1 MSVDRWAGG
10 AAYEHYI
17 GRWSRRVAP
26 ELVDWLDIP
35 TGGDWVD
42 VGCGTGSLSATI
54 LDRAAPGSVVGVDPS
69 ASFVE
74 HASSTI
80 LDPRARFE
88 TGSADALPLATGS
101 VDAAVA
107 GLVLNFVPDIPAAL
121 AEMCRVVRA
130 GGRLGAY
137 VWDYGGGMEV
147 LRRYWDAAAAVAPVE
162 VEAVGAEL
170 FPICEPGALATAF
183 RAAGLEEVEDR
194 AIDIPAVF
202 VDFDDYWGPFLSGIG
217 PAPGFN
223 LRLDEGRRNAV
234 RERLA
239 ATLPIEADGSIRLTA
254 RAWAAR
260 GRRFATR

>member
-1 MSVDRWAGG
+1 VSTDRWAGG
-10 AAYEHYI
+10 SAYEGYI

-26 ELVDWLDIP
+26 ELVAWLDVP
-35 TGGDWVD
+35 AGSDWVD
-42 VGCGTGSLSATI
+42 VGCGTGALSATI
-54 LDRAAPGSVVGVDPS
+54 LDRAAPGSIVGVDPS

-74 HASSTI
+74 HARGTI

-88 TGSADALPLATGS
+88 TGSADAMPLVAGRA
-101 VDAAVA
+101 DAAVA

-121 AEMCRVVRA
+121 AEMRRVVRP

-147 LRRYWDAAAAVAPVE
+147 LRRYWEAAAAVAPAE

-170 FPICEPGALATAF
+170 FPICEPGALAAAF
-183 RAAGLEEVEDR
+183 RAAGLDDVEDR
-194 AIDIPAVF
+194 AIEIPAVF
-202 VDFDDYWGPFLSGIG
+202 ADFDDYWHPFLSGIG

-223 LRLDEGRRNAV
+223 LRLDEPRRKAV
-234 RERLA
+234 RERLLT
-239 ATLPIEADGSIRLTA
+239 TLPIEADGSIPLTA

-260 GRRFATR
+260 GRT